1 MSIKDN
7 GIGMSEAEIIDN
19 LGTIAR
25 SGTKKFLETLSG
37 DSAKDAQ
44 LIGQFGVGFYSAF
57 IVADKVTVLT
67 KRSDAPAV
75 RWESDGEGQYEIQA
89 ADKTDRGTE
98 VILHLRDEDKEF
110 LEPARLRQL
119 VRKYSD
125 HLSIPIVLKTGDT
138 EETLNQAK
146 AFWTR
151 PKSELKDEDYQ
162 AFYKHISH
170 DTEDARVWAHNKVE
184 GNIEY
189 TSLLY
194 LPKRAPFD
202 LFEREQ
208 KGGIQLYVK
217 RVFIMD
223 KAAELLPPYLRFMRG
238 LVDSSDLPLNVS
250 RELLQNNRTVEKI
263 KAALVKR
270 TLDLL
275 EDLAANKPA
284 EYAEFWKT
292 FGTVLK
298 EGIIDDPA
306 NKIRIAKLL
315 RFNST
320 AESGDAPNVTLEA
333 YVSRMKA
340 DQKAIYY
347 LTADTLAAARN
358 SPHLEGFR
366 AKGMEVLLLTDRI
379 DEWVAGHLHEFEG
392 KTLAN
397 VASAAADV
405 ASAIETPEKAA
416 AETRLQRH
424 AGSRLAKALA
434 GKIAKA
440 QVSARLTDSPAVL
453 IAGEFG
459 LSLRMGRI
467 LKQAGQNN
475 PFATLPI
482 LELNPKHPLAQ
493 RLKDTADEAAFAD
506 LAHVLYDQAML
517 AEGGELDDP
526 ASFRAAREPADRGR
540 AFRAA
545 ENYSEL
551 SMLTPQWAANDGAM
565 AAGGTPD
572 VDDAPLL
579 DAYSGA
585 VIGALERVAPAVTFI
600 EVAGPSR
607 GRAHAA
613 GARSKPAVRVFSSR
627 PTATCSPTVMWSM
640 APTRSPCVSMT
651 IRDFTPI
658 SWAMTRI
665 RTWRC
670 CASDTRARCR
680 TRSSA
685 ILHA

>member
-1 MSIKDN
+1 MTTETQPQIKECKAETKQVLRWVIHSLYSHKEIFLRELISNASDACEKLRFEALAKPDLLGADALSIELVPDAAAGTLSIKDN
-7 GIGMSEAEIIDN
+7 GVGMSEAEVIDN

-67 KRSDAPAV
+67 KRTDSPAV
-75 RWESDGEGQYEIQA
+75 RWDSDGEGQYQIQGD
-89 ADKTDRGTE
+89 DKQDRGTE
-98 VILHLRDEDKEF
+98 VILHLREEDKEF

-125 HLSIPIVLKTGDT
+125 HLSIPIVLKAGET
-138 EETLNQAK
+138 EETVNQAK

-151 PKSELKDEDYQ
+151 PKAELSDEDYQ
-162 AFYKHISH
+162 AFYKHITH
-170 DTEDARVWAHNKVE
+170 DSEGARLWAHNKVE

-189 TSLLY
+189 TSLMY

-238 LVDSSDLPLNVS
+238 LVDPADLPLNVS

-263 KAALVKR
+263 KSALVKR
-270 TLDLL
+270 SLDLL
-275 EDLAANKPA
+275 EDLAANKPE
-284 EYAEFWKT
+284 EYAEFYKT
-292 FGTVLK
+292 FGVVLK
-298 EGIIDDPA
+298 EGIIDDP
-306 NKIRIAKLL
+306 NQKERIAKLL
-315 RFNST
+315 RFHST
-320 AESGDAPNVTLEA
+320 AATGDVPEVTLEK

-340 DQKAIYY
+340 EQKSIYY

-366 AKGMEVLLLTDRI
+366 AKDMEVLLLTDRI
-379 DEWVAGHLHEFEG
+379 DEWVASHLHEVEG
-392 KTLAN
+392 KPLAN

-405 ASAIETPEKAA
+405 AFAIETPEKAA
-416 AETRLQRH
+416 AESAFKDTLD
-424 AGSRLAKALA
+424 RLAKALA
-434 GKIAKA
+434 GKIASA

-453 IAGEFG
+453 VAGEFG

-493 RLKDTADEAAFAD
+493 RLQDLADEQACAE
-506 LAHVLYDQAML
+506 LSHVLYDQAML
-517 AEGGELDDP
+517 AEGGELEDP
-526 ASFRAAREPADRGR
+526 ASFVRRVNKLIVEGLAAQPKII
-540 AFRAA
+540 
-545 ENYSEL
+545 L
-551 SMLTPQWAANDGAM
+551 S
-565 AAGGTPD
+565 
-572 VDDAPLL
+572 
-579 DAYSGA
+579 
-585 VIGALERVAPAVTFI
+585 
-600 EVAGPSR
+600 
-607 GRAHAA
+607 
-613 GARSKPAVRVFSSR
+613 
-627 PTATCSPTVMWSM
+627 
-640 APTRSPCVSMT
+640 
-651 IRDFTPI
+651 
-658 SWAMTRI
+658 
-665 RTWRC
+665 
-670 CASDTRARCR
+670 
-680 TRSSA
+680 
-685 ILHA
+685 

>member
-1 MSIKDN
+1 V
-7 GIGMSEAEIIDN
+7 IDN

-57 IVADKVTVLT
+57 IVADKVTVLS
-67 KRSDAPAV
+67 KRADSAGV
-75 RWESDGEGQYEIQA
+75 RWDSDGEGQYQIQPD
-89 ADKTDRGTE
+89 DKADRGTE

-110 LEPARLRQL
+110 LEPARIRQL

-125 HLSIPIVLKTGDT
+125 HLSLPVILKTGET
-138 EETLNQAK
+138 EETVNQAK

-151 PKSELKDEDYQ
+151 PKSELSDEDYQ
-162 AFYKHISH
+162 TFFKHITH
-170 DTEDARVWAHNKVE
+170 EPEGALAWAHNKVE
-184 GNIEY
+184 GSIEY

-223 KAAELLPPYLRFMRG
+223 RATELLPPYLRFMRG
-238 LVDSSDLPLNVS
+238 LVDTADLPLNVS

-263 KAALVKR
+263 KSALVKR

-275 EDLAANKPA
+275 EDLAANKPE

-292 FGTVLK
+292 FGMVLK
-298 EGIIDDPA
+298 EGIIEDPSQ
-306 NKIRIAKLL
+306 KERIAKLL
-315 RFNST
+315 RFYST
-320 AESGDAPNVTLEA
+320 AAAGNVPEVTLA
-333 YVSRMKA
+333 QYVARMPSDSA
-340 DQKAIYY
+340 AIYY

-366 AKGMEVLLLTDRI
+366 AKGMEVLLLVDRI
-379 DEWVAGHLHEFEG
+379 DEWVAGHLHEFDG

-397 VASAAADV
+397 VASSAADV

-416 AETRLQRH
+416 AETEFKDTTE
-424 AGSRLAKALA
+424 RLAKVLS
-434 GKIAKA
+434 GKIASA

-453 IAGEFG
+453 VAGEFG
-459 LSLRMGRI
+459 VSLRMGRI

-482 LELNPKHPLAQ
+482 LELNPKHPLAL
-493 RLKDTADEAAFAD
+493 RLKDTSDEAAFAD

-526 ASFRAAREPADRGR
+526 AGFVRRVNRLIVEGLAAQPKII
-540 AFRAA
+540 
-545 ENYSEL
+545 L
-551 SMLTPQWAANDGAM
+551 S
-565 AAGGTPD
+565 
-572 VDDAPLL
+572 
-579 DAYSGA
+579 
-585 VIGALERVAPAVTFI
+585 
-600 EVAGPSR
+600 
-607 GRAHAA
+607 
-613 GARSKPAVRVFSSR
+613 
-627 PTATCSPTVMWSM
+627 
-640 APTRSPCVSMT
+640 
-651 IRDFTPI
+651 
-658 SWAMTRI
+658 
-665 RTWRC
+665 
-670 CASDTRARCR
+670 
-680 TRSSA
+680 
-685 ILHA
+685 

>member
-1 MSIKDN
+1 MTTETEPAAAQKPQIKEFQAETKQVLRLVIHSLYSHKEIFLRELISNASDACEKLRFEAIAKPELLGSDELSVTLTPDTGAGTLSIKDN

-67 KRSDAPAV
+67 KRGDSPGV

-110 LEPARLRQL
+110 LEAARLRQL

-125 HLSIPIVLKTGDT
+125 HLSIPIVLKTGET
-138 EETLNQAK
+138 QETLNQAK

-170 DTEDARVWAHNKVE
+170 DTEDARIWAHNRVE

-194 LPKRAPFD
+194 LPKHAPFD
-202 LFEREQ
+202 LYDREQ

-275 EDLAANKPA
+275 EDLAANKPQ
-284 EYAEFWKT
+284 EYAEFWKS

-315 RFNST
+315 RFHST
-320 AESGDAPNVTLEA
+320 AESGDAPNVTLDA

-392 KTLAN
+392 KPLAN

-416 AETRLQRH
+416 ADSAFKDTLE
-424 AGSRLAKALA
+424 RLAKSLA
-434 GKIAKA
+434 GKIASA

-453 IAGEFG
+453 VAGEFG

-467 LKQAGQNN
+467 LKQAGQSN
-475 PFATLPI
+475 PFAALPI
-482 LELNPKHPLAQ
+482 LELNPKHPLAL
-493 RLKDTADEAAFAD
+493 RLKDTADEQAFAD

-526 ASFRAAREPADRGR
+526 ASFVRRVNKLIVEGLAAQPKII
-540 AFRAA
+540 
-545 ENYSEL
+545 L
-551 SMLTPQWAANDGAM
+551 S
-565 AAGGTPD
+565 
-572 VDDAPLL
+572 
-579 DAYSGA
+579 
-585 VIGALERVAPAVTFI
+585 
-600 EVAGPSR
+600 
-607 GRAHAA
+607 
-613 GARSKPAVRVFSSR
+613 
-627 PTATCSPTVMWSM
+627 
-640 APTRSPCVSMT
+640 
-651 IRDFTPI
+651 
-658 SWAMTRI
+658 
-665 RTWRC
+665 
-670 CASDTRARCR
+670 
-680 TRSSA
+680 
-685 ILHA
+685 

>member
-1 MSIKDN
+1 MTPEIKEFQAETKQVLRLVIHSLYSHKEIFLRELVSNASDACEKLRFEAIAQPDLLGSDSLAIVLTPDSAAGTLSIKDN
-7 GIGMSEAEIIDN
+7 GIGMSQEEVIDN

-25 SGTKKFLETLSG
+25 SGTRKFLETLSG

-57 IVADKVTVLT
+57 IVADKVTVLS
-67 KRSDAPAV
+67 KRSDAAGV
-75 RWESDGEGQYEIQA
+75 LWQSDGEGQYTVESS
-89 ADKTDRGTE
+89 DKADRGTE

-110 LEPARLRQL
+110 LEPSRLRTL

-125 HLSIPIVLKTGDT
+125 HLSTPIVLKTSDK
-138 EETLNQAK
+138 EETINQAK

-170 DTEDARVWAHNKVE
+170 DSEDARIWAHNKVE

-202 LFEREQ
+202 LFERDQ

-263 KAALVKR
+263 KSALVKR
-270 TLDLL
+270 SLDML
-275 EDLAANKPA
+275 EDLAANQP
-284 EYAEFWKT
+284 EDYAEFWKT
-292 FGTVLK
+292 FGGVLK
-298 EGIIDDPA
+298 EGIIEETV
-306 NKIRIAKLL
+306 NKTRLAKLL

-320 AESGDAPNVTLEA
+320 AESGEALNVTLEA

-347 LTADTLAAARN
+347 LTADSLAAARN
-358 SPHLEGFR
+358 SPHLEGFQS
-366 AKGMEVLLLTDRI
+366 KGMEVLLLTDRI
-379 DEWVAGHLHEFEG
+379 DEWVAAHLHEFEG

-397 VASAAADV
+397 VTTSAADV
-405 ASAIETPEKAA
+405 ESAIETPEKAA
-416 AETRLQRH
+416 AESTFKETLDRL
-424 AGSRLAKALA
+424 GKGLL

-453 IAGEFG
+453 VAGEFG
-459 LSLRMGRI
+459 MSLRMGRI

-475 PFATLPI
+475 PFATLPT
-482 LELNPKHPLAQ
+482 LEINPKHPLIQ
-493 RLKDTADEAAFAD
+493 RLKETADEAAFGD

-526 ASFRAAREPADRGR
+526 AIFVRRVNRLLVEG
-540 AFRAA
+540 
-545 ENYSEL
+545 L
-551 SMLTPQWAANDGAM
+551 S
-565 AAGGTPD
+565 
-572 VDDAPLL
+572 APPK
-579 DAYSGA
+579 
-585 VIGALERVAPAVTFI
+585 I
-600 EVAGPSR
+600 
-607 GRAHAA
+607 
-613 GARSKPAVRVFSSR
+613 
-627 PTATCSPTVMWSM
+627 
-640 APTRSPCVSMT
+640 
-651 IRDFTPI
+651 
-658 SWAMTRI
+658 
-665 RTWRC
+665 
-670 CASDTRARCR
+670 
-680 TRSSA
+680 
-685 ILHA
+685 ILS

>member
-1 MSIKDN
+1 MTTETEPAAAQKPQIKEFQAETKQVLRLVIHSLYSHKEIFLRELISNASDACEKLRFEAIAKPELLGSDALSITLTPDTDAGTLSIKDN

-67 KRSDAPAV
+67 KRSDSPGV

-125 HLSIPIVLKTGDT
+125 HLSIPIVLKTGET
-138 EETLNQAK
+138 QETLNQAK

-170 DTEDARVWAHNKVE
+170 DTEDARIWAHNRVE

-194 LPKRAPFD
+194 LPKHAPFD
-202 LFEREQ
+202 LYDREQ

-275 EDLAANKPA
+275 EDLAANKPE

-306 NKIRIAKLL
+306 NKVRIAKLL
-315 RFNST
+315 RFHST
-320 AESGDAPNVTLEA
+320 AESGDAPNVTLDA

-392 KTLAN
+392 KPLAS

-416 AETRLQRH
+416 AESAFKDTLDRL
-424 AGSRLAKALA
+424 GKSLA
-434 GKIAKA
+434 GKIASA

-475 PFATLPI
+475 PFAALPI
-482 LELNPKHPLAQ
+482 LELNPKHPLVL
-493 RLKDTADEAAFAD
+493 RLKDTSDQEAFAD

-517 AEGGELDDP
+517 AEGGELEDP
-526 ASFRAAREPADRGR
+526 AAYLRRVNKLIVEGLAAQPKII
-540 AFRAA
+540 
-545 ENYSEL
+545 L
-551 SMLTPQWAANDGAM
+551 S
-565 AAGGTPD
+565 
-572 VDDAPLL
+572 
-579 DAYSGA
+579 
-585 VIGALERVAPAVTFI
+585 
-600 EVAGPSR
+600 
-607 GRAHAA
+607 
-613 GARSKPAVRVFSSR
+613 
-627 PTATCSPTVMWSM
+627 
-640 APTRSPCVSMT
+640 
-651 IRDFTPI
+651 
-658 SWAMTRI
+658 
-665 RTWRC
+665 
-670 CASDTRARCR
+670 
-680 TRSSA
+680 
-685 ILHA
+685 

>member
-1 MSIKDN
+1 MTTETEANPTAASKPQIKEFQAETKQVLRLVIHSLYSHKEIFLRELVSNASDACEKLRFEAIAKPDLMGSDSLSITLTPDSAAQTLSIKDN

-25 SGTKKFLETLSG
+25 SGTRKFLETLSG

-67 KRSDAPAV
+67 KRTDSPGV
-75 RWESDGEGQYEIQA
+75 RWESDGEGQYEIQGS
-89 ADKTDRGTE
+89 DKSDRGTE

-110 LEPARLRQL
+110 LEPGRLRQL

-125 HLSIPIVLKTGDT
+125 HLSIPIVLKTDEK

-162 AFYKHISH
+162 AFYKHLTH
-170 DTEDARVWAHNKVE
+170 DSEDARVWAHNKVE

-208 KGGIQLYVK
+208 KGGIHLYVK

-263 KAALVKR
+263 KSALVKR
-270 TLDLL
+270 SLDML
-275 EDLAANKPA
+275 EDLAANKPQ

-292 FGTVLK
+292 FGVVLK

-306 NKIRIAKLL
+306 QKTRIAKLL
-315 RFNST
+315 RFHST
-320 AESGDAPNVTLEA
+320 ADTSDEPEVTLEA

-340 DQKAIYY
+340 DQKSIYY
-347 LTADTLAAARN
+347 LTADSLSAARN

-379 DEWVAGHLHEFEG
+379 DEWVAAHLHEFEG

-397 VASAAADV
+397 VASSAADV

-416 AETRLQRH
+416 AETAFKDTLERL
-424 AGSRLAKALA
+424 GKALL
-434 GKIAKA
+434 GKIASA

-453 IAGEFG
+453 VAGEYG
-459 LSLRMGRI
+459 MSLRMGRI

-482 LELNPKHPLAQ
+482 LEVNAKHPLVE
-493 RLKDTADEAAFAD
+493 RLKATADDESFSD

-526 ASFRAAREPADRGR
+526 AVFVRRVNRLIVEGMSAQ
-540 AFRAA
+540 
-545 ENYSEL
+545 SKIIL
-551 SMLTPQWAANDGAM
+551 S
-565 AAGGTPD
+565 
-572 VDDAPLL
+572 
-579 DAYSGA
+579 
-585 VIGALERVAPAVTFI
+585 
-600 EVAGPSR
+600 
-607 GRAHAA
+607 
-613 GARSKPAVRVFSSR
+613 
-627 PTATCSPTVMWSM
+627 
-640 APTRSPCVSMT
+640 
-651 IRDFTPI
+651 
-658 SWAMTRI
+658 
-665 RTWRC
+665 
-670 CASDTRARCR
+670 
-680 TRSSA
+680 
-685 ILHA
+685 

>member
-1 MSIKDN
+1 MTTETEPAAAQKPQIKEFQAETKQVLRLVIHSLYSHKEIFLRELLSNASDACEKLRFEAIAHPELLGGDALQITLTPDASAGTLSIKDN

-67 KRSDAPAV
+67 KRSEAGGVQTPAV
-75 RWESDGEGQYEIQA
+75 RWESDGEGQYQIEA

-98 VILHLRDEDKEF
+98 VILHLREEDKEF
-110 LEPARLRQL
+110 LEPVRVRQL

-125 HLSIPIVLKTGDT
+125 HLSIPIVLKSADGD
-138 EETLNQAK
+138 ETLNQAK

-151 PKSELKDEDYQ
+151 PKAELKDEDYQ

-170 DTEDARVWAHNKVE
+170 DSEDARAWAHNKVE

-194 LPKRAPFD
+194 LPRHAPFD
-202 LFEREQ
+202 LYDRDQ

-275 EDLAANKPA
+275 EDLAANKPQ

-306 NKIRIAKLL
+306 NKARIAKLL

-320 AESGDAPNVTLEA
+320 AESGDAPTVTLEG
-333 YVSRMKA
+333 YVSRMKT

-392 KTLAN
+392 KPIAN

-416 AETRLQRH
+416 AQSAFKDTLDRL
-424 AGSRLAKALA
+424 SKALA
-434 GKIAKA
+434 GKVASA

-475 PFATLPI
+475 PFASLPI
-482 LELNPKHPLAQ
+482 LEVNPKHPLVE
-493 RLKDTADEAAFAD
+493 RLKDTSGEEAFAD

-517 AEGGELDDP
+517 SEGGELDDP
-526 ASFRAAREPADRGR
+526 ASFVRRVNRLIVEGLASQPKII
-540 AFRAA
+540 
-545 ENYSEL
+545 L
-551 SMLTPQWAANDGAM
+551 S
-565 AAGGTPD
+565 
-572 VDDAPLL
+572 
-579 DAYSGA
+579 
-585 VIGALERVAPAVTFI
+585 
-600 EVAGPSR
+600 
-607 GRAHAA
+607 
-613 GARSKPAVRVFSSR
+613 
-627 PTATCSPTVMWSM
+627 
-640 APTRSPCVSMT
+640 
-651 IRDFTPI
+651 
-658 SWAMTRI
+658 
-665 RTWRC
+665 
-670 CASDTRARCR
+670 
-680 TRSSA
+680 
-685 ILHA
+685 

>member
-1 MSIKDN
+1 MTTETEPAAAQKPQIKEFQAETKQVLRLVIHSLYSHKEIFLRELISNASDACEKLRFEAIAKPELLGSDALSITLTPDTDAGTLSIKDN

-67 KRSDAPAV
+67 KRSDSPGV

-89 ADKTDRGTE
+89 ADKSDRGTE

-110 LEPARLRQL
+110 LEAARLRQL

-125 HLSIPIVLKTGDT
+125 HLGIPIVLKTGET
-138 EETLNQAK
+138 QETLNQAK

-151 PKSELKDEDYQ
+151 PKSELTDEDYQ

-170 DTEDARVWAHNKVE
+170 DTEDARIWAHNRVE

-189 TSLLY
+189 ISLLY
-194 LPKRAPFD
+194 LPKHAPFD
-202 LFEREQ
+202 LYDREQ

-275 EDLAANKPA
+275 EDLAANKPE

-298 EGIIDDPA
+298 EGIIDDPG
-306 NKIRIAKLL
+306 NKLRIAKLL
-315 RFNST
+315 RFHST
-320 AESGDAPNVTLEA
+320 AESGDAPNVTLDA

-392 KTLAN
+392 KPLAN

-416 AETRLQRH
+416 AESAFKDTLDRL
-424 AGSRLAKALA
+424 GKSLA
-434 GKIAKA
+434 GKIASA

-475 PFATLPI
+475 PFAALPI
-482 LELNPKHPLAQ
+482 LELNPKHPLVL
-493 RLKDTADEAAFAD
+493 RLKDTSDQEAFAD

-526 ASFRAAREPADRGR
+526 AGFVRRVNKLIVEGLAAQPKII
-540 AFRAA
+540 
-545 ENYSEL
+545 L
-551 SMLTPQWAANDGAM
+551 S
-565 AAGGTPD
+565 
-572 VDDAPLL
+572 
-579 DAYSGA
+579 
-585 VIGALERVAPAVTFI
+585 
-600 EVAGPSR
+600 
-607 GRAHAA
+607 
-613 GARSKPAVRVFSSR
+613 
-627 PTATCSPTVMWSM
+627 
-640 APTRSPCVSMT
+640 
-651 IRDFTPI
+651 
-658 SWAMTRI
+658 
-665 RTWRC
+665 
-670 CASDTRARCR
+670 
-680 TRSSA
+680 
-685 ILHA
+685 

>member
-1 MSIKDN
+1 MTTETAAAAAQKPQIREFQAETKQVLRLVIHSLYSHKEIFLRELISNASDACEKLRFEAIAKPELLGGDSLAVTLTPDSSAGTLSVKDN
-7 GIGMSEAEIIDN
+7 GIGMSEAEVIDN

-25 SGTKKFLETLSG
+25 SGTRKFLETLSG

-57 IVADKVTVLT
+57 IVADKVTVIS
-67 KRSDAPAV
+67 KRGDAPAV
-75 RWESDGEGQYEIQA
+75 RWESDGEGQYQIEA

-110 LEPARLRQL
+110 LEAGRIRQL
-119 VRKYSD
+119 VRRYSD
-125 HLSIPIVLKTGDT
+125 HLSIPIMLKTGDAP
-138 EETLNQAK
+138 ETLNQAK

-162 AFYKHISH
+162 AFYKHIAH
-170 DTEDARVWAHNKVE
+170 DQEDARVWAHNKVE

-202 LFEREQ
+202 LFDREQ

-223 KAAELLPPYLRFMRG
+223 RAAELLPPYLRFMRG
-238 LVDSSDLPLNVS
+238 LVDSADLPLNVS

-270 TLDLL
+270 SLDMLD
-275 EDLAANKPA
+275 ELAAKPE

-292 FGTVLK
+292 FGVVLK

-306 NKIRIAKLL
+306 NKVRIAKLL

-320 AESGDAPNVTLEA
+320 AEVSDAPSVTLEA
-333 YVSRMKA
+333 YVARMKS

-347 LTADTLAAARN
+347 LAADSLPAARN

-379 DEWVAGHLHEFEG
+379 DEWVAAHLHEFEG

-405 ASAIETPEKAA
+405 ASAIETPDKAA
-416 AETRLQRH
+416 AETEFKDTLERL
-424 AGSRLAKALA
+424 GKSLA
-434 GKIAKA
+434 GKVASA

-453 IAGEFG
+453 VAGEFG
-459 LSLRMGRI
+459 MSLRMGRI

-482 LELNPKHPLAQ
+482 LELNPKHPLVS
-493 RLKDTADEAAFAD
+493 RLKDTADEAAFSD

-526 ASFRAAREPADRGR
+526 AAFVRRVNRLIVEGLAAQPKII
-540 AFRAA
+540 
-545 ENYSEL
+545 L
-551 SMLTPQWAANDGAM
+551 S
-565 AAGGTPD
+565 
-572 VDDAPLL
+572 
-579 DAYSGA
+579 
-585 VIGALERVAPAVTFI
+585 
-600 EVAGPSR
+600 
-607 GRAHAA
+607 
-613 GARSKPAVRVFSSR
+613 
-627 PTATCSPTVMWSM
+627 
-640 APTRSPCVSMT
+640 
-651 IRDFTPI
+651 
-658 SWAMTRI
+658 
-665 RTWRC
+665 
-670 CASDTRARCR
+670 
-680 TRSSA
+680 
-685 ILHA
+685 

>member
-1 MSIKDN
+1 MTTETEPAAAQKPQIKEFQAETKQVLRLVIHSLYSHKEIFLRELISNASDACEKLRFEAIAKPELLGSDALSITLTPDTDAGTLSIKDN

-67 KRSDAPAV
+67 KRSDSPGV

-125 HLSIPIVLKTGDT
+125 HLSIPIVLKTGET
-138 EETLNQAK
+138 QETLNQAK

-170 DTEDARVWAHNKVE
+170 DTEDARVWAHNRVE

-194 LPKRAPFD
+194 LPKHAPFD
-202 LFEREQ
+202 LYDREQ

-275 EDLAANKPA
+275 EDLAANKPE

-306 NKIRIAKLL
+306 NKVRIAKLL
-315 RFNST
+315 RFHST
-320 AESGDAPNVTLEA
+320 AESGDAPNVTLDA

-392 KTLAN
+392 KPLAS

-416 AETRLQRH
+416 AESAFKDTLDRL
-424 AGSRLAKALA
+424 GKSLA
-434 GKIAKA
+434 GKIASA

-475 PFATLPI
+475 PFAALPI
-482 LELNPKHPLAQ
+482 LELNPKHPLVL
-493 RLKDTADEAAFAD
+493 RLKDTSDQEAFAD

-517 AEGGELDDP
+517 AEGGELEDP
-526 ASFRAAREPADRGR
+526 AGYVRRVNKLIVEGLAAQPKII
-540 AFRAA
+540 
-545 ENYSEL
+545 L
-551 SMLTPQWAANDGAM
+551 S
-565 AAGGTPD
+565 
-572 VDDAPLL
+572 
-579 DAYSGA
+579 
-585 VIGALERVAPAVTFI
+585 
-600 EVAGPSR
+600 
-607 GRAHAA
+607 
-613 GARSKPAVRVFSSR
+613 
-627 PTATCSPTVMWSM
+627 
-640 APTRSPCVSMT
+640 
-651 IRDFTPI
+651 
-658 SWAMTRI
+658 
-665 RTWRC
+665 
-670 CASDTRARCR
+670 
-680 TRSSA
+680 
-685 ILHA
+685 